1 MTLRRRLFLL
11 VALVVCLL
19 LVGET
24 LLVRSLAR
32 ELDAGVRAVAVELG
46 EDLLSGFEFRVGDE
60 ELPRRRAPG
69 SAAPSEGGAPGAEA
83 GAGARR
89 ESEVVLHRKVWQ
101 MRAPG
106 DPAVGAFVVRDGEAV
121 PEVEGE
127 APRTFVAEE
136 RVERF
141 TLVPGERDLLFL
153 RGPQVERHLRIPSAP
168 VASTVERFESRLVTG
183 SLALLAIGLLTT
195 ALLVGRATRPL
206 GELERAARRV
216 GEGELGVEIPVRR
229 SDEVGAAV
237 AAFNAMSGRLAAL
250 DRENRRLA
258 DAEHLSELGEV
269 ARGLAHTLR
278 NPLNAL
284 GLAVERLAEERDGA
298 RAGELAEGCRRQIRR
313 LDASLRSF
321 LALASA
327 PAAAAEPVD
336 LATLAREVALEAAQ
350 DAAGRV
356 RVEVDAP
363 EPVALPGVGAEL
375 KAALQALV
383 VNACEASPDDGR
395 VVLRV
400 RRDGGADDAP
410 VERARIEVEDEG
422 AGIAPEV
429 AARLFAPHVTTKP
442 HGSGM
447 GLFLAHRLAGSR
459 YGGSLELTARS
470 PRGTRAV
477 LRLARRELPRRPETA
492 S

>member
-1 MTLRRRLFLL
+1 
-11 VALVVCLL
+11 
-19 LVGET
+19 
-24 LLVRSLAR
+24 
-32 ELDAGVRAVAVELG
+32 
-46 EDLLSGFEFRVGDE
+46 
-60 ELPRRRAPG
+60 
-69 SAAPSEGGAPGAEA
+69 
-83 GAGARR
+83 
-89 ESEVVLHRKVWQ
+89 
-101 MRAPG
+101 
-106 DPAVGAFVVRDGEAV
+106 
-121 PEVEGE
+121 
-127 APRTFVAEE
+127 
-136 RVERF
+136 
-141 TLVPGERDLLFL
+141 
-153 RGPQVERHLRIPSAP
+153 
-168 VASTVERFESRLVTG
+168 
-183 SLALLAIGLLTT
+183 
-195 ALLVGRATRPL
+195 
-206 GELERAARRV
+206 
-216 GEGELGVEIPVRR
+216 
-229 SDEVGAAV
+229 VGAAV
-237 AAFNAMSGRLAAL
+237 AAFNAMSGRLAEL

-284 GLAVERLAEERDGA
+284 GLAVERLAEERDDA
-298 RAGELAEGCRRQIRR
+298 RAAELAEGCRRQIRR